1 MSRFTEKALSKI
13 SKLSPEEIAR
23 ILDSKTNELALRT
36 EILDSVETGYVLA
49 DKKGSVL
56 YMNNVLY
63 GLADCFRTKNTNSLT
78 VERLFR
84 DKELV
89 KFIKGVLKTG
99 SEDEYEYVFEKGM
112 YGKADI
118 RVYWIRP
125 SQSDRYLFCFQDVTV
140 FRKIREEYLKNE
152 SLAAMTTMAAGIAH
166 EIKNP
171 LASISIYLQILQRK
185 LGENGML
192 TEEEASKSLQVI
204 SDEIERL
211 NSITVDFLFAVKP
224 MNVKPVLA
232 DVNTVVMKAV
242 DVAKPEAAQQNIKLS
257 TDTATSLPNV
267 EIDPNLIEQSI
278 LNLIRNAVQAIFP
291 ESAEKEIKVST
302 RLEGDTVKIS
312 VSDTGCGMTD
322 EQMSKI
328 FEPYYTTKAGGTGLG
343 LTNIFKIMK
352 LHNGSITVS
361 SEYGKGSE
369 FTLNLPVPRSQRFRI
384 QA

>member
-13 SKLSPEEIAR
+13 AKLSPEEIAR
-23 ILDSKTNELALRT
+23 ILDSKSNELSLRT
-36 EILDSVETGYVLA
+36 EILDSVEMGYLLT
-49 DKKGSVL
+49 DKEGSVL
-56 YMNNVLY
+56 YLNNVLY
-63 GLADCFRTKNTNSLT
+63 NHADCYAGKTAGSLS
-78 VERLFR
+78 VEKLFR

-89 KFIKGVLKTG
+89 KFIKGVLKNG
-99 SEDEYEYVFEKGM
+99 NEEEYNFVLDKNM

-118 RVYWIRP
+118 RVYWLKP
-125 SQSDRYLFCFQDVTV
+125 EQSDHYLFCFQDVTV

-171 LASISIYLQILQRK
+171 LASISIYLQLLQRK
-185 LGENGML
+185 LKENGVL
-192 TEEEASKSLQVI
+192 KEEEASKSLQVI
-204 SDEIERL
+204 SDEIDRL

-224 MNVKPVLA
+224 MNVKPVLS

-242 DVAKPEAAQQNIKLS
+242 DVAKPEAVQQNINLS
-257 TDTATSLPNV
+257 VDRGSGLPNV
-267 EIDPNLIEQSI
+267 EIDTNLIEQSI
-278 LNLIRNAVQAIFP
+278 LNLIRNAVQAMCA
-291 ESAEKEIKVST
+291 ESEKKEIKVST
-302 RLEGDTVKIS
+302 RLDGDTVKIS

-352 LHNGSITVS
+352 LHNGNISVT

-369 FTLNLPVPRSQRFRI
+369 FTLSLPVPRSQRFRI

>member
-257 TDTATSLPNV
+257 TDTATSLPNA

>member
-1 MSRFTEKALSKI
+1 MSRFTDKALSKI
-13 SKLSPEEIAR
+13 SKLCPEEIVR
-23 ILDSKTNELALRT
+23 ILDSRSTELALRK
-36 EILDSVETGYVLA
+36 EILDSVEMGYLLT
-49 DKKGSVL
+49 DKEGNVL
-56 YMNNVLY
+56 YLNNVLY
-63 GLADCFRTKNTNSLT
+63 NHADCFRGKSTNALT

-84 DKELV
+84 DSGLV
-89 KFIKGVLKTG
+89 KFIKNVLKKG
-99 SEDEYEYVFEKGM
+99 SEEEYNYVLEKSM

-118 RVYWIRP
+118 RVYWLRP
-125 SQSDRYLFCFQDVTV
+125 EQSDHYLFCFQDVTV

-185 LGENGML
+185 LRENGVL

-211 NSITVDFLFAVKP
+211 NAITVDFLFAVKP

-232 DVNTVVMKAV
+232 DVNTVVMKAFA
-242 DVAKPEAAQQNIKLS
+242 VAKPEAEQQNIKL
-257 TDTATSLPNV
+257 TADTATSLPNA

-278 LNLIRNAVQAIFP
+278 LNLIRNAVQAISP
-291 ESAEKEIKVST
+291 ESENREIKVST
-302 RLEGDTVKIS
+302 RLEGDSVKIG

-322 EQMSKI
+322 EQMSKV

-352 LHNGSITVS
+352 LHNGSVS
-361 SEYGKGSE
+361 VTSEYGKGSE
-369 FTLNLPVPRSQRFRI
+369 FTLSLPVPRSQRFRI

>member
-185 LGENGML
+185 LGENGVL

-257 TDTATSLPNV
+257 TDTATSLPNA